1 MSQGFVIE
9 SEEELAAGGGGG
21 GDGQFK
27 LLPEDQYIARVE
39 SIEVVHGQTSRFN
52 PQPHDEWK
60 VRFDIVSFS
69 DQSPLVYD
77 DDSSPDPTR
86 EVRLTT
92 YFDPSKK
99 GMVPQPSKTRKFITA
114 CLGVNVGDRVELDD
128 IQELIG
134 KRLLVTVTHKIDG
147 KNIERDRLTDFVK
160 LRKTRGSA
168 ETAPAAAPAKPAK
181 AGKTDAEVEAEADA
195 VLAKARDTF
204 GEDLKF

>member
-1 MSQGFVIE
+1 MSGFVIE
-9 SEEELAAGGGGG
+9 SEEELAAGGGS

-27 LLPEDQYIARVE
+27 LLPEDQYVARVE

-60 VRFDIVSFS
+60 VRFDILSFS
-69 DQSPLVYD
+69 DGSNLVYD
-77 DDSSPDPTR
+77 DDSLPDPSR

-92 YFDPSKK
+92 YFDPSKR
-99 GMVPQPSKTRKFITA
+99 GMVPQPSKTRKFVTA
-114 CLGVNVGDRVELDD
+114 ALGVNVGDRIEIDD

-134 KRLLVTVTHKIDG
+134 KRLIVTIVHKTDG
-147 KNIERDRLTDFVK
+147 KNVVRDRLTDFVK

-168 ETAPAAAPAKPAK
+168 ATEEAPATKPAPAPK
-181 AGKTDAEVEAEADA
+181 ASKTDAEVEAEAA
-195 VLAKARDTF
+195 AQLARANDVF